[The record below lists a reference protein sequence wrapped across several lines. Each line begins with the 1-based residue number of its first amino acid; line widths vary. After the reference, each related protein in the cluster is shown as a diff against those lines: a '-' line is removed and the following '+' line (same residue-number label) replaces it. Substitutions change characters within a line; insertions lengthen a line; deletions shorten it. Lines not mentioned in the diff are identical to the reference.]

1 MKTPTAR
8 STLSSPTRSSPARR
22 KRPAGSEE
30 LAPSLQSAGRTGGW
44 RRLGAAALALA
55 VGCGTGDA
63 ASGPGSE
70 PELKCPKGLKA
81 VWRDEVAGT
90 AECLV
95 PLPGDGRSGRSGTG
109 LQMAFPAMVRPP
121 ESLNTPE
128 RIELGRLLFFDPILS
143 GDNTVACA
151 SCHHP
156 SNGFTDNRPVATG
169 IRGQKGTRSAPTIWN
184 AAFYREQFWDG
195 RAATL
200 EDQAKGPI
208 QNPIEMGEDPAHLI
222 AELQAIPEYASRF
235 AAAFGGGGASVI
247 TLDNIAAA
255 LAAFERTQLAVN
267 TPFDRYAAGELGAMP
282 PAAVRGLNLFRS
294 VSTRCF
300 ECHGTPTFANPDF
313 KVIGVPSVSDS
324 AKLDADL
331 GRGALVPG
339 KAYFNAF
346 KVPTLRNIAKTA
358 PYMHNGV
365 FKTLEE
371 VLTFYAEGGGLGHG
385 YHPDNIDDKIRKF
398 DLSAS
403 EKADLVAFLNALT
416 DESLLPAIPAQVPSG
431 LPVPAGPLP

>member
-1 MKTPTAR
+1 MNPPA
-8 STLSSPTRSSPARR
+8 SCSSGPSLTWLIGFAAAPKSGAGDPPARR
-22 KRPAGSEE
+22 AILSRVGPVLSG
-30 LAPSLQSAGRTGGW
+30 L
-44 RRLGAAALALA
+44 ALALA
-55 VGCGTGDA
+55 AGCGSPDSVA
-63 ASGPGSE
+63 AVDE
-70 PELKCPKGLKA
+70 PDLKCPKGLKA
-81 VWRDEVAGT
+81 VWRDKDAGT

-95 PLPGDGRSGRSGTG
+95 PLPGSSDSGRAPTA
-109 LQMAFPAMVRPP
+109 LQMAFPSMVRPTD
-121 ESLNTPE
+121 SLNTPE

-156 SNGFTDNRPVATG
+156 NNGFTDNRPVATG
-169 IRGQKGTRSAPTIWN
+169 INGQRGGRSAPTVWN

-200 EDQAKGPI
+200 EEQAKGPI
-208 QNPIEMGEDPAHLI
+208 QNPIEMAEDPARLI
-222 AELQAIPEYASRF
+222 TELRAIPEYASRF
-235 AAAFGGGGASVI
+235 TAAFGGQAAEAI
-247 TLDNIAAA
+247 TLDHIASAI
-255 LAAFERTQLAVN
+255 AAFERTLLAVN
-267 TPFDRYAAGELGAMP
+267 TPFDRYAAGDSGAMP

-313 KVIGVPSVSDS
+313 KVIGVPSVKDTG
-324 AKLDADL
+324 KLDEDI

-339 KAYFNAF
+339 KAYLNAF
-346 KVPTLRNIAKTA
+346 KIPTLRNIAKTA

-365 FKTLEE
+365 FKTLDE

-398 DLSAS
+398 DLAAS
-403 EKADLVAFLNALT
+403 EKADLIAFLNALT
-416 DESLLPAIPAQVPSG
+416 DESLLPEIPPRVPSG

>member
-1 MKTPTAR
+1 MKTSAAR
-8 STLSSPTRSSPARR
+8 SFFSSLVVA
-22 KRPAGSEE
+22 AGP
-30 LAPSLQSAGRTGGW
+30 LVGGLL
-44 RRLGAAALALA
+44 LGAA
-55 VGCGTGDA
+55 CGEVSA
-63 ASGPGSE
+63 PAGPLSE
-70 PELKCPKGLKA
+70 PSLKCPTGLKA
-81 VWRDEVAGT
+81 VWIDQGQGT
-90 AECLV
+90 AECQV
-95 PLPGDGRSGRSGTG
+95 PLPLGEGEAPRTG

-121 ESLNTPE
+121 GSQSTPE
-128 RIELGRLLFFDPILS
+128 RIELGRLLFFDPVLS
-143 GDNTVACA
+143 GDNTLACA

-156 SNGFTDNRPVATG
+156 DHGFTDNRAVAIG
-169 IRGQKGTRSAPTIWN
+169 IHGQKGSRSAPTIWN

-222 AELQAIPEYASRF
+222 AELQAIPEYKSRF
-235 AAAFGGGGASVI
+235 DAAFAGSAGSAI

-255 LAAFERTQLAVN
+255 IAAFERTLLAVN
-267 TPFDRYAAGELGAMP
+267 TPFDRYAAGDSTAMP

-313 KVIGVPSVSDS
+313 KVIGVPSVADTHQ
-324 AKLDADL
+324 LDPDL
-331 GRGALVPG
+331 GRGALLSG
-339 KAYFNAF
+339 KAYANAF
-346 KVPTLRNIAKTA
+346 KIPTLRNIAKTA

-371 VLTFYAEGGGLGHG
+371 VLEFYADGGGLGHG
-385 YHPDNIDDKIRKF
+385 YHPGNIDDKIRKF
-398 DLSAS
+398 DLAPS

-416 DESLLPAIPAQVPSG
+416 DESRAPALPTQVPSG
-431 LPVPAGPLP
+431 LPVPSGPLP